1 VNLRPI
7 LCSITRIVIIPLLLD
22 VKRSKRVA
30 GEGETG
36 VSVPIVIV
44 VSLMDN
50 ESSSWTGLLTRLFC
64 MVSGDGDS

>member
-1 VNLRPI
+1 VSLSPI
-7 LCSITRIVIIPLLLD
+7 RRSITRIVVIPLLLD

-30 GEGETG
+30 GAGESG

-50 ESSSWTGLLTRLFC
+50 ESSS
-64 MVSGDGDS
+64 